1 MSRTNS
7 SSASVGGFFPGQLA
21 PSPSG
26 VATISVTCHF
36 PGVPV
41 RLFLRAPRACGPT
54 GCCLLLRIEYQQ
66 ERTTQPTTKRNLAL
80 AGGCE
85 PLRCYCHL
93 NFPWQVRIIEFVR
106 VANAFVRQQFKI
118 LSAEGVAASCGE
130 IRERH
135 LVGAAHL
142 GIQVVNLAN
151 ESVWRKPFGHGVGI

>member
-41 RLFLRAPRACGPT
+41 RLSLRAPRGCGPT
-54 GCCLLLRIEYQQ
+54 GCYLLLRIEYQQ

-85 PLRCYCHL
+85 PLRCG
-93 NFPWQVRIIEFVR
+93 FVR
-106 VANAFVRQQFKI
+106 CWPNDLACSRADTRSVR
-118 LSAEGVAASCGE
+118 G
-130 IRERH
+130 
-135 LVGAAHL
+135 
-142 GIQVVNLAN
+142 
-151 ESVWRKPFGHGVGI
+151 GVGCMPWLGSLH